1 MQKIQAYLHTPT
13 YLLCLLISLAI
24 GVLCLCPCVALALN
38 DEVESDTGVYLK
50 AIENPFQVTDENK
63 ATTELLS
70 GNSFTLKSSITYS
83 KAYKGIVTYSWRYS
97 TDNGNT
103 WIDLDCNSD
112 TLTITQANA
121 GSYLYEVTARDN
133 IGNSCSETFKV
144 SVAPAPQSSNGDNNT
159 ANNTMLSKTGDSLP
173 IALVVV
179 LGGVAFV
186 TIFVSRKLAFK
197 DGE

>member
-1 MQKIQAYLHTPT
+1 MQKKNCLHTPT
-13 YLLCLLISLAI
+13 YVLCLLISLAI
-24 GVLCLCPCVALALN
+24 GVLGLSPCVALAFN

-63 ATTELLS
+63 ATTEVLA
-70 GNSFTLKSSITYS
+70 GDSFTLKSSITYS
-83 KAYKGIVTYSWRYS
+83 KAYKGTVTYSWRYS
-97 TDNGNT
+97 TDNGNI

-121 GSYLYEVTARDN
+121 GSYLYEITARDN

-144 SVAPAPQSSNGDNNT
+144 SAVPAPQSSNGD
-159 ANNTMLSKTGDSLP
+159 NNTMLSKTGDSLP